1 MPKQKTNR
9 SAAKRF
15 NITANGKITHKR
27 QGLRHILSKKNR
39 KLKQDLRKK
48 GQLSPAEHARVR
60 ALLRK

>member
-15 NITANGKITHKR
+15 NFTANGKITFKR

-48 GQLSPAEHARVR
+48 GILSPAESARVR

>member
-15 NITANGKITHKR
+15 SITANGKVRYKKK
-27 QGLRHILSKKNR
+27 GLRHILSKKNR

-48 GQLSPAEHARVR
+48 GTLSRAENARVR